1 MDNSLI
7 PLATEGA
14 APNPP
19 EAVKQC
25 KKRTKWSKPT
35 DPSLE
40 QRYGSKEIA
49 LDAEEFSK
57 KAPPQLCLEDQ
68 AHWERLRPALLK
80 FHARGSDFKNTHS
93 FQSRL
98 TQIRRSLRGLQ
109 EVSNGTR
116 ARFKIFDHKIRPKG
130 KTAARVGKGPGQ
142 IMHERFGWMRVVCG
156 PSPTRS
162 RGDGSSR
169 HPIMLD

>member
-1 MDNSLI
+1 MRLFPAPGDYHNNNSKLSTMDNSLI

-49 LDAEEFSK
+49 LDVSIQIHSDVLGPELRK
-57 KAPPQLCLEDQ
+57 GCYIGRGILE
-68 AHWERLRPALLK
+68 
-80 FHARGSDFKNTHS
+80 
-93 FQSRL
+93 
-98 TQIRRSLRGLQ
+98 
-109 EVSNGTR
+109 
-116 ARFKIFDHKIRPKG
+116 
-130 KTAARVGKGPGQ
+130 KGPSSV
-142 IMHERFGWMRVVCG
+142 MFG
-156 PSPTRS
+156 
-162 RGDGSSR
+162 GSSTLGETSPR
-169 HPIMLD
+169 YVELLPIDKSVCLCYIYRR

>member
-1 MDNSLI
+1 MTLRI
-7 PLATEGA
+7 PTPFKAG
-14 APNPP
+14 
-19 EAVKQC
+19 KF
-25 KKRTKWSKPT
+25 KKTLRRHYTGLLT
-35 DPSLE
+35 
-40 QRYGSKEIA
+40 R
-49 LDAEEFSK
+49 LDS
-57 KAPPQLCLEDQ
+57 
-68 AHWERLRPALLK
+68 
-80 FHARGSDFKNTHS
+80 
-93 FQSRL
+93 L
-98 TQIRRSLRGLQ
+98 TQIRRSLRGLK

-156 PSPTRS
+156 PSPRRS